1 MRTINL
7 FIATSLDGYIA
18 RKNGE
23 VDWLFTDQ
31 DYGYTAFF
39 DEIETLLMGRRTYE
53 QLLTFGEYPYGTKEA
68 YVFSRGQR
76 DRTEQVNF
84 VAQEPASFV
93 RDLKGRPGGD
103 IWLVGG
109 AVLVRE
115 LLAAK
120 LVDRLILSIHPVVLG
135 EGLPLFLGPLP
146 EIPLT
151 LIDHHTFE
159 TGLVQLTYESAAA

>member
-1 MRTINL
+1 MRTVNL

-39 DEIETLLMGRRTYE
+39 DGIETLLMGRRTYE
-53 QLLTFGEYPYGTKEA
+53 QVLTFGEYPYGAKEA
-68 YVFSRGQR
+68 YVFSRVQR
-76 DRTEQVNF
+76 DRTEHVNF
-84 VAQEPASFV
+84 VAEEPATFV

-109 AVLVRE
+109 AALVRE

-120 LVDRLILSIHPVVLG
+120 LVDRLILAVHPLILG

-146 EIPLT
+146 EIPLRLT
-151 LIDHHTFE
+151 GHQGFD
-159 TGLVQLTYESAAA
+159 TGLVQLVYEVAEA

>member
-1 MRTINL
+1 MRTVNL

-39 DEIETLLMGRRTYE
+39 DGIETLLMGRRTYE
-53 QLLTFGEYPYGTKEA
+53 QVLTFGEYPYGTKEA
-68 YVFSRGQR
+68 YVFSRVQR
-76 DRTEQVNF
+76 DRTAHVNF

-120 LVDRLILSIHPVVLG
+120 LVDRLILAVHPVILG

-151 LIDHHTFE
+151 LTAHHAFE
-159 TGLVQLTYESAAA
+159 TGLVQLVYEAAAD